1 MQNDCN
7 CWQILILLSHG
18 FKDSLGSS
26 SGPAGSTE
34 CQRLYGVRSTDQ
46 DDINYSNIRMDGM
59 VSHSFDRIGL
69 VCHSR
74 SWIHTYSCTPYSTI
88 YHPCISPESTDHTEE
103 EKEKEKN
110 MKQDGGMEQLTEQI
124 TISTL
129 NHFSALFLFLPHKM
143 TYVSI

>member
-7 CWQILILLSHG
+7 CWQILIPLSHG

-74 SWIHTYSCTPYSTI
+74 SWIRTHGVL
-88 YHPCISPESTDHTEE
+88 HVLHDISPMHTPGIYRPYRKRKRKKHETRWRHGAI
-103 EKEKEKN
+103 KRAN
-110 MKQDGGMEQLTEQI
+110 
-124 TISTL
+124 
-129 NHFSALFLFLPHKM
+129 NHFDVKPFLSLISFPPPQND
-143 TYVSI
+143 IC